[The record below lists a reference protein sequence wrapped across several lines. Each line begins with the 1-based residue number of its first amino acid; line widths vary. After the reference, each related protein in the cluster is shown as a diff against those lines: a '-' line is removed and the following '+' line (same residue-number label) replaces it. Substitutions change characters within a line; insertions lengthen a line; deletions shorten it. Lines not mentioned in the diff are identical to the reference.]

1 MLIGHLTAPNLQ
13 THQMRNYNKFEL
25 STASAHIF
33 ENSSDDRLLSSGF
46 SFNKSTL
53 GSFVVTSVTSC
64 DIRRLEVD
72 DVIAA
77 VDGHVL
83 SQRDTLDD
91 VEYLLEEPIG
101 TVARLTLVKHSG
113 GAAGVMRKSIQLL
126 RVQGLPRGENYSHP
140 VHVHDAGAF
149 CKSLESQKRDNAH
162 SKQTSNHLPNSA
174 HFYDSDESS
183 HSEYTDLRASD
194 VSPLSEHQKTSHS
207 RAGVGIAFREDLA
220 LNQTIFVVDHIL
232 RQSPAHQ
239 CGLIDGTHV
248 QCTFYI
254 CRCRQPQT
262 CF

>member
-53 GSFVVTSVTSC
+53 GSFVVTSVTSS

-83 SQRDTLDD
+83 SQRYTLDD

-101 TVARLTLVKHSG
+101 TVAHLTLVKHSG

-140 VHVHDAGAF
+140 FHVHDAGAF
-149 CKSLESQKRDNAH
+149 CKSLESHERDSAH
-162 SKQTSNHLPNSA
+162 SKRAINHLPSSE
-174 HFYDSDESS
+174 HFYDSDESF
-183 HSEYTDLRASD
+183 HSEYTDSRAS
-194 VSPLSEHQKTSHS
+194 VVTPLSEHQKTSHS
-207 RAGVGIAFREDLA
+207 RAGVGIAFREDKA
-220 LNQTIFVVDHIL
+220 LNQISFVVDHIL

-239 CGLIDGTHV
+239 CGKIDGIHV
-248 QCTFYI
+248 QYTFYL
-254 CRCRQPQT
+254 CR
-262 CF
+262 